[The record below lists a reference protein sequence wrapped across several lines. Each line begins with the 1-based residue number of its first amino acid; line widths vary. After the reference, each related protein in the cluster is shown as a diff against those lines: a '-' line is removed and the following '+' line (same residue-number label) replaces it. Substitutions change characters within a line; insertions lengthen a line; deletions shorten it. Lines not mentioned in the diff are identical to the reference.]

1 MPRPRSEHPT
11 PGELE
16 VLKIL
21 WDRGPCTA
29 REVWEELNER
39 RERHYT
45 SVNSL
50 LNTMVEKGLL
60 TCHCPQR
67 AYLYEANIAREET
80 QGKLVEDLLGR
91 VFEGSPSALVLRML
105 DHCDPSS
112 EEMDDIAKMIREYR
126 KQRGSQ

>member
-1 MPRPRSEHPT
+1 
-11 PGELE
+11 LD

-29 REVWEELNER
+29 REVWEELSER

-50 LNTMVEKGLL
+50 LNTMVEKELL
-60 TCHCPQR
+60 TCHCRQR

-80 QGKLVEDLLGR
+80 QGRLVEDLLGR

-112 EEMDDIAKMIREYR
+112 EEMDNIAKMMQKYR

>member
-16 VLKIL
+16 VLKVL

-29 REVWEELNER
+29 REVWEEFNER

-50 LNTMVEKGLL
+50 LNTMVEKELL
-60 TCHCPQR
+60 RCHCRQR

-105 DHCDPSS
+105 DRCDPSP
-112 EEMDDIAKMIREYR
+112 EEMDDIAKMIRKYR
-126 KQRGSQ
+126 KQRGNQ

>member
-21 WDRGPCTA
+21 WERGPCTA

-50 LNTMVEKGLL
+50 LTTMVEKGLL
-60 TCHCPQR
+60 ACHCPQR
-67 AYLYEANIAREET
+67 AYLYESNIAREEI

-91 VFEGSPSALVLRML
+91 AFEGSPSALVLRML
-105 DHCDPSS
+105 DHCEPSP
-112 EEMDDIAKMIREYR
+112 EEMDDIAKMIHKYR
-126 KQRGSQ
+126 KQRGNQ